1 MIQEHTKL
9 NVADNSGAKNVMCI
23 KVLGGSRRR
32 YANIGDII
40 KVTVKDAIPRGK
52 VKKGDVLKAVIVRTK
67 KGIRRSDGSIIR
79 FDHNSCVLLNDTNE
93 QIIGTRI
100 FGPITRELRNEKFM
114 KIISLAP
121 EVI

>member
-9 NVADNSGAKNVMCI
+9 NIADNSGAKNVMCI

-67 KGIRRSDGSIIR
+67 KGIRRSDGSIIK

-93 QIIGTRI
+93 QLIGTRI

>member
-1 MIQEHTKL
+1 MIQEHTIL
-9 NVADNSGAKNVMCI
+9 NVADNSGARSVMCI

-40 KVTVKDAIPRGK
+40 KITIKEAISKGK

-67 KGIRRSDGSIIR
+67 KGIRRFDGSVIR
-79 FDHNSCVLLNDTNE
+79 FDHNACVLLNDTNE
-93 QIIGTRI
+93 QLVGTRV
-100 FGPITRELRNEKFM
+100 FGPVTRELRNEKFM